1 MTDNAK
7 PRLSF
12 VDRYL
17 TVWIFVAMVIG
28 VALGAAVPSIG
39 TNINALSV
47 GTVNIP
53 LAIGLI
59 LMMYPPL
66 AKVRFKKLP
75 QAFANKRILITALIL
90 ALIVSPLLMFLMATT
105 FLRGHPSYMS
115 GLIMMGIAP
124 CIAMVIVWSNLAGG
138 DAELT
143 AGLVAIAA
151 VYQLLFYAPLAWF
164 YVTVLPRVFG
174 LSSVQV
180 SVSMWQVA
188 QSVLIYLGIPFV
200 VGALTRLILVR
211 RKGEDWYQ
219 KVFVPKIS
227 PITLVALLATI
238 IVMFSLRG
246 KLITQIPLDVLR
258 IALPLVCY
266 FVIMFFFSF
275 FVAHRVGATYPQSA
289 SVAFVSTGNNFELA
303 IAVAVAVFGLNSGEA
318 FASVIGPLVEVP
330 VLVLLVNAALYFKR
344 RWSGREKTLS

>member
-17 TVWIFVAMVIG
+17 TVWIFAAMVIG

-39 TNINALSV
+39 NHINALSV

-90 ALIVSPLLMFLMATT
+90 ALIVSPLLMFAMATT
-105 FLRGHPSYMS
+105 FLKGHSSYMS

-164 YVTVLPRVFG
+164 YVTVLPRLFG
-174 LSSVQV
+174 LASVQV

-200 VGALTRLILVR
+200 AGALTWLVLVR
-211 RKGEDWYQ
+211 RKGEEWYQ
-219 KVFVPKIS
+219 NVFVPKIS

-344 RWSGREKTLS
+344 RWSGRERSLL

>member
-17 TVWIFVAMVIG
+17 TVWIFAAMVIG
-28 VALGAAVPSIG
+28 VALGALIPSIG
-39 TNINALSV
+39 THINALSV

-66 AKVRFKKLP
+66 AKVRFKKLS
-75 QAFANKRILITALIL
+75 QAFANKRMLITALIL
-90 ALIVSPLLMFLMATT
+90 ALIVSPLLMFAMATT

-164 YVTVLPRVFG
+164 YVTVLPRLFG
-174 LSSVQV
+174 LTSVTV

-200 VGALTRLILVR
+200 AGALTRLILVR
-211 RKGEDWYQ
+211 RKGEEWYQ

-266 FVIMFFFSF
+266 FVIMFFVSF
-275 FVAHRVGATYPQSA
+275 FIAHKIGATYPQSA
-289 SVAFVSTGNNFELA
+289 SIAFVSTGNNFELA

-344 RWSGREKTLS
+344 RWAEREKALL